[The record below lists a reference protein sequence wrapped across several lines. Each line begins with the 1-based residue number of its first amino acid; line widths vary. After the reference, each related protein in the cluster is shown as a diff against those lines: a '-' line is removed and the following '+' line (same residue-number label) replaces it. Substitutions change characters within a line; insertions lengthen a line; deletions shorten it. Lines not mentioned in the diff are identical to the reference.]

1 MEKYS
6 EYEII
11 YSYIPELASCIDSY
25 RDSIISPDDLT
36 KDTIPIKPKKSVL
49 DEEDDY
55 EEKLLTDYKM
65 KMPIYVPKE
74 KDYDLSGINYRLN
87 NYYIDKRN
95 NWNKINTLYVEK
107 GKQISEGSILLDEL
121 YDLVCFNNI

>member
-1 MEKYS
+1 MH
-6 EYEII
+6 EYEID
-11 YSYIPELASCIDSY
+11 E
-25 RDSIISPDDLT
+25 
-36 KDTIPIKPKKSVL
+36 